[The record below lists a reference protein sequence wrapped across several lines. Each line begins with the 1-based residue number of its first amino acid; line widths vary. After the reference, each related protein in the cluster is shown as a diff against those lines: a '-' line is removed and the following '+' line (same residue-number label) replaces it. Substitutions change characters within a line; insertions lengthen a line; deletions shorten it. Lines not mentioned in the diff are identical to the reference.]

1 MFNINDYKYDTK
13 NCSIEIGGESMMF
26 HCHHYLTN
34 LQKTIYDAEYI
45 DGFMLMASCAADSLK
60 YQLTNLCEGLDIKE
74 SKQLAQD
81 IYKTFG
87 NGLIDLSSMNE
98 DGVTL
103 TTTKSILSKTW
114 QMQFGESQ
122 KPVDP
127 YTTGFI
133 AAAYAVIYKKNLKDI
148 HISQTT
154 EIASGDAFNTHIVK
168 LGDGNITL
176 YPPKK
181 EVAFKKIEMPKSSW
195 ENAELITQTFSN
207 ANQNFVGN
215 EEGYIPGFGV
225 YLVCNQSDYVN
236 RVQFEFLKAVQE
248 VAGEYGA
255 TLATELLM
263 QAGLA
268 CGIFTLGGIMSS
280 PEWEAAV
287 KPYLTCK
294 EDWAH
299 AAIALSNN
307 MGWGYQIITE
317 ISKEKM
323 VFRNYTS
330 FEDYSYLRMYGQSE
344 TLIHTANSGGAGAM
358 LPLLYNTELVETGK
372 INTIEVFEEMRKSK
386 FGYKTV
392 RTEGIANGGEY
403 LEMEVTL

>member
-1 MFNINDYKYDTK
+1 MFDVNDYKYDTK
-13 NCSIEIGGESMMF
+13 NCSIEIGGESMMY

-45 DGFMLMASCAADSLK
+45 DGFMLMASCAADSVK
-60 YQLTNLCEGLDIKE
+60 YQLTNLCKGLSIKA

-87 NGLIDLSSMNE
+87 NGLIDLSPMTE
-98 DGVTL
+98 EGIKL
-103 TTTKSILSKTW
+103 KTTKSILSKTW
-114 QMQFGESQ
+114 QMQFGESK

-133 AAAYAVIYKKNLKDI
+133 AAAYAVIYKKDLKDL

-154 EIASGDAFNTHIVK
+154 EMASGDVFNIHSVR
-168 LGDGNITL
+168 LGEGNITP

-181 EVAFKKIEMPKSSW
+181 DVAFKKIEMPKSRW
-195 ENAELITQTFSN
+195 EHADLITNTFSN
-207 ANQNFVGN
+207 ANQNIVGN
-215 EEGYIPGFGV
+215 EEGYIPAFGV
-225 YLVCNQSDYVN
+225 YVVCNQSDYIN
-236 RVQFEFLKAVQE
+236 RVQFEFMKAVE
-248 VAGEYGA
+248 KVAGEYGA
-255 TLATELLM
+255 TLASELLM

-268 CGIFTLGGIMSS
+268 CGVFTLGGIMTS

-317 ISKEKM
+317 ISEDKM

-330 FEDYSYLRMYGQSE
+330 FEDYSYLRMYGKSD
-344 TLIHTANSGGAGAM
+344 IIVHTANSGGWGAI
-358 LPLLYNTELVETGK
+358 LPLLFSTDLVETGK
-372 INTIEVFEEMRKSK
+372 INTIEVFEEIRKFK

-392 RTEGIANGGEY
+392 RTQGIANGGEY
-403 LEMEVTL
+403 LEIVVTR